1 MQEKRT
7 YLTQIEQKDL
17 KKLRETELIKQGN
30 KCPLLK
36 SELSIDRAV
45 VDHKHKLKAEAPS
58 LDGKGLIRGIIDFR
72 ANSVEGKIS
81 NAWKRY
87 FGADESKHPISLPN
101 YLRNLADYL
110 ENPPLDYLK
119 LIHPKEKVKEEVF
132 QKSEYNKIKKYYTKI
147 FPNRTKVPEYPKNKR
162 PVLNDTWR
170 DLIKVTKEYIAKE
183 KEFSTNEQFKK

>member
-1 MQEKRT
+1 MEQKRD
-7 YLTQIEQKDL
+7 YLTQVEQKNL
-17 KKLRETELIKQGN
+17 KKLREEQLLKQGN

-36 SELSIDRAV
+36 CDLPLDKSV
-45 VDHKHKLKAEAPS
+45 VDHKHKLKAELPS

-87 FGADESKHPISLPN
+87 FGADETKHPISLPN
-101 YLRNLADYL
+101 FLRNLADYL

-119 LIHPKEKVKEEVF
+119 LIHPKEKIKEEIF
-132 QKSEYNKIKKYYTKI
+132 RKSEYNKIRKYYTKL
-147 FPNRTKVPEYPKNKR
+147 FPGRTKIPDYPKAKR

-170 DLIKVTKEYIAKE
+170 ELIKLTEEYIAKE
-183 KEFSTNEQFKK
+183 KQNLQG